1 MWAYLVFLFVAVVAK
16 LVLAVLT
23 IFLLFPTDR
32 CCMECDGD
40 TLLLRMGTFGRGVS
54 RALRG
59 ALQRRWC
66 PRCGWEGIT
75 RVPYRRRDTPR
86 ATSAAPSSPTRARP

>member
-1 MWAYLVFLFVAVVAK
+1 MWAYLLFLFVAVLAK
-16 LVLAVLT
+16 LVLAILT

-40 TLLLRMGTFGRGVS
+40 TLLVRMGPLGRGVS
-54 RALRG
+54 RVLRG

-75 RVPYRRRDTPR
+75 RVPYRRRDRTQ
-86 ATSAAPSSPTRARP
+86 ATSVASSSPTRTRP

>member
-1 MWAYLVFLFVAVVAK
+1 MWAYLLFLFVAVLAK

-32 CCMECDGD
+32 VCLECDGE
-40 TLLLRMGTFGRGVS
+40 TLHVRMGALGRAVS
-54 RALRG
+54 RVLGR

-75 RVPYRRRDTPR
+75 RVPYRRFRTAKTFPVTP
-86 ATSAAPSSPTRARP
+86 APTRTRP

>member
-1 MWAYLVFLFVAVVAK
+1 MWAYLLFLFVAVVAK
-16 LVLAVLT
+16 LVLAALT

-32 CCMECDGD
+32 FCMECDGE
-40 TLLLRMGTFGRGVS
+40 TLLVRMGTFGRGVS
-54 RALRG
+54 RVLRG

-75 RVPYRRRDTPR
+75 RVPYRRGNTPDR
-86 ATSAAPSSPTRARP
+86 SPLSAPSPTRTRP